1 MKKEDFTFVI
11 TTFHSEK
18 ILDECIKNLPKECK
32 KIVIENSGNAKLKEY
47 IEKKYKNL
55 KCYVMDKNLGY
66 GKANNF
72 GVNKSNTKYIFIIN
86 PDVILRPD
94 KFDEII
100 ENIQNEKFSIAA
112 PIEKNNKISFK
123 EKIQKVD
130 KVKGFALIIR
140 RDVALATPFDE
151 NIFLYLE
158 EIDLCKRVRD
168 NKGEILLINSQVEH
182 LGGLSHG
189 NKDDFEMEK
198 SRNWHWMWSSFYF
211 YKKHYGFA
219 YGLIRTFPKLFSSIF
234 KYFYFKIVNKEK
246 EREKYKMRYL
256 GLINSYFLRKSHYRP
271 YERK

>member
-1 MKKEDFTFVI
+1 MKKEHFTFVI

-18 ILDECIKNLPKECK
+18 ILDECIMYLPKECK
-32 KIVIENSGNAKLKEY
+32 KIVIENSGNSKLKEY

-55 KCYVMDKNLGY
+55 KCYVMDENLGY

-72 GVNKSNTKYIFIIN
+72 GINKSNTKYIFIIN

-100 ENIQNEKFSIAA
+100 DNLQNKEFSIAA
-112 PIEKNNKISFK
+112 PIEKNNKIPFT

-130 KVKGFALIIR
+130 EVKGFALIIR

-168 NKGEILLINSQVEH
+168 NNGEILLINSEVEH
-182 LGGLSHG
+182 LGGFSHG

-198 SRNWHWMWSSFYF
+198 SRNWHWMWSSFYY
-211 YKKHYGFA
+211 YKKHYGFV
-219 YGLIRTFPKLFSSIF
+219 YGLIRTFPKLFSSIL
-234 KYFYFKIVNKEK
+234 KYLHYKIVNDEK
-246 EREKYKMRYL
+246 KREKYKMRCL
-256 GLINSYFLRKSHYRP
+256 GLINSYLLRKSHYRP
-271 YERK
+271 YKRK